1 MKAMHYDFEN
11 VGGLLQVIAVP
22 PASFV
27 QIRKD
32 YAAGLNYLEL
42 RNREDIVSI
51 PVYANDT
58 YSYNEDK
65 EVNDAGDCWN
75 VSVEG
80 VIPKL
85 SSVNHHLMETLERG
99 LWYVLAV
106 DGNGVVHWCGQED
119 ALMLFNTNK
128 TSGRSVSERN
138 STSFTFTCIQD
149 EPTSYIENM
158 EEI

>member
-1 MKAMHYDFEN
+1 MHYDFEN

-32 YAAGLNYLEL
+32 YAADLNYLEL
-42 RNREDIVSI
+42 RNREGIVSI

-75 VSVEG
+75 VSIEG

-85 SSVNHHLMETLERG
+85 SPANHQLMEMLERG

-138 STSFTFTCIQD
+138 GTSFTFTCIQD

>member
-99 LWYVLAV
+99 
-106 DGNGVVHWCGQED
+106 
-119 ALMLFNTNK
+119 
-128 TSGRSVSERN
+128 SGRQRGGPLVRAGGRTHAVQHEQDKRTFRVGTERYL
-138 STSFTFTCIQD
+138 IHVHLH
-149 EPTSYIENM
+149 PG
-158 EEI
+158 